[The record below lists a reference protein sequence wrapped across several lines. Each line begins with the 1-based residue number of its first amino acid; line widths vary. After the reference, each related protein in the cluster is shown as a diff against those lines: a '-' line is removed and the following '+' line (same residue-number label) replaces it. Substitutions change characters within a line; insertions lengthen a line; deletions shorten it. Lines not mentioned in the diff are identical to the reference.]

1 MGELCFTITSGTEFQ
16 LPKNTPSPLD
26 VTHYR
31 CSSSSG
37 SMPIRLG
44 NQPLYCHFLS
54 RIQHSRPCVWAG
66 FTEGTKHW
74 MVLHHR
80 TDLLPVP
87 PLCFLRFLIP
97 SAHLL
102 CFILQS
108 SLALLPS
115 WALGLVLCLQR
126 SLVYSAKG
134 RTICSNW
141 GKWQR
146 LYHVA
151 LSFLSPVGKGRM
163 EVLIFSLMG
172 YAPGL
177 HLQPWKAGILDFT

>member
-1 MGELCFTITSGTEFQ
+1 MFHHHFWHRIPASKEHPISLGCHPLSLLFFFWLYANQTWKSAPLLSFSFQNPALKTLC
-16 LPKNTPSPLD
+16 
-26 VTHYR
+26 V
-31 CSSSSG
+31 
-37 SMPIRLG
+37 
-44 NQPLYCHFLS
+44 S
-54 RIQHSRPCVWAG
+54 RFYWGYETLNG
-66 FTEGTKHW
+66 FTSPHG
-74 MVLHHR
+74 LA
-80 TDLLPVP
+80 PSP

-97 SAHLL
+97 STHLL